1 MSFLKDQ
8 HLHIMGLGL
17 MGASLA
23 MALRGKVATISG
35 SDINPDIEQDAL
47 HDGVID
53 CVTTPA
59 EADIVIVAI
68 PAHLIGNVLEKLPFK
83 SGAVVMDLGSTKNR
97 ICTVMD
103 SLPDSVQAV
112 GGHPMCGL
120 AENGYKN
127 ALPTLYSGARFILC
141 ETARTTAA
149 ARSLC
154 EQVAAGAGAVP
165 LWMERTEHDRLA
177 GAISHL
183 PHLMS
188 FALMRLA
195 MQLAENGDDVYK
207 LAAGGFDGATR
218 LARTDESMIVGM
230 FSTNA
235 DEIRQLVNHLQQHLD
250 DLTALLDNPEILRQ
264 ELSQIVAAR
273 RDYTRRYGERM
284 IT

>member
-8 HLHIMGLGL
+8 HLHVMGLGL

-23 MALRGKVATISG
+23 MALRGKVSLISG
-35 SDINPDIEQDAL
+35 SDIDSEIEQTAL

-68 PAHLIGNVLEKLPFK
+68 PAHLIGPMLGTLELK
-83 SGAVVMDLGSTKNR
+83 SGATVMDLGSTKHS
-97 ICTVMD
+97 ICNVMD
-103 SLPDSVQAV
+103 TLPEQIQAV

-127 ALPTLYSGARFILC
+127 AIPTLYSGARFILC
-141 ETARTTAA
+141 ETARTTDT
-149 ARSLC
+149 ARSLG
-154 EQVAAGAGAVP
+154 EQIAAGVGAIP
-165 LWMERTEHDRLA
+165 LWMERAEHDRLA

-195 MQLAENGDDVYK
+195 MQLAENGDHVYEM
-207 LAAGGFDGATR
+207 AAGGFDGATR

-230 FSTNA
+230 FSTNS
-235 DEIRQLVNHLQQHLD
+235 DEIRQLVQHLRQHLD
-250 DLTALLDNPEILRQ
+250 DLTALLDNPDTLRH
-264 ELSQIVAAR
+264 ELSKIVAAR
-273 RDYTRRYGERM
+273 REYTRRYGERM

>member
-1 MSFLKDQ
+1 MSFLREQ
-8 HLHIMGLGL
+8 HLHVMGLGL

-23 MALRGKVATISG
+23 MALRGKVALISG
-35 SDINPDIEQDAL
+35 SDINPDIEQSAL
-47 HDGVID
+47 VDGVID

-68 PAHLIGNVLEKLPFK
+68 PAHLIVPALQNLPLK
-83 SGAVVMDLGSTKNR
+83 AGAVVMDMGSTKHN
-97 ICTVMD
+97 ICDVMD
-103 SLPDSVQAV
+103 TLPDTVQAV
-112 GGHPMCGL
+112 GGHPMCGV

-127 ALPTLYSGARFILC
+127 AMPTLYSGARFILC
-141 ETARTTAA
+141 ETKRTTETARILCEQTAA
-149 ARSLC
+149 A
-154 EQVAAGAGAVP
+154 VGAIP
-165 LWMERTEHDRLA
+165 LWLERGQHDHLA

-195 MQLAENGDDVYK
+195 MQLANNGSNVYEM
-207 LAAGGFDGATR
+207 AAGGFDGATR

-230 FSTNA
+230 FSTNS
-235 DEIRQLVNHLQQHLD
+235 DEIRQLVNAFRQHLD
-250 DLTALLDNPEILRQ
+250 DLTALLDNPDSLRH

-273 RDYTRRYGERM
+273 REYTRRYGERM